1 MDYFHKKF
9 KKYVGVSPAEYRK
22 SLETENVTSGE
33 FDVAVISEDYAD
45 LDSISISNAS

>member
-1 MDYFHKKF
+1 VDYFHKKF

-22 SLETENVTSGE
+22 SLESENISSEVFNTS
-33 FDVAVISEDYAD
+33 APEDYEE